1 MLAIL
6 DMLVSF
12 REGDRSG
19 GKEAIWLI
27 DEGLGG
33 FRRGDRPPWSRSFG
47 IKDLGVGLAKS
58 LRLKGLL
65 VRYLFLYEL
74 AGAAEE
80 WIGGMPGFEK
90 RGTLMWL
97 TRGQECPRYTI
108 QPPPT
113 TVSPS

>member
-1 MLAIL
+1 MEGFLVLAIL

-19 GKEAIWLI
+19 GKEAIWLL

-33 FRRGDRPPWSRSFG
+33 FQERRQTPWSRSFG
-47 IKDLGVGLAKS
+47 IKDLGVGRAKS

-80 WIGGMPGFEK
+80 WIGGDAGF
-90 RGTLMWL
+90 
-97 TRGQECPRYTI
+97 
-108 QPPPT
+108 
-113 TVSPS
+113 